1 MTKRANKCFVCS
13 KDINAKKD
21 LVFVCVDKA
30 AHWECAERE
39 NLAFTHTD
47 NDAAFWQG
55 WGEAPAS
62 LFASQIT
69 RKNGQSMKIG
79 YARVSR
85 EEQSLDMQVAALKE
99 AGCEEVF
106 TDKISGARSSR
117 PALDAMIQTL
127 RKGDEVVVWKM
138 DRIGRTL
145 LTMIGILEKIGAKG
159 VGVSSLTEPT
169 LGTAGPQ
176 GKLVLH
182 ILGAVA
188 EYELGLIS
196 ERTKEGVSRARARG
210 AKMGRPRTL
219 NALQRQEI
227 VEAVASG
234 RLTRA
239 DAARIHK
246 VSAPTISRIILQAEK
261 DMKNEGK

>member
-1 MTKRANKCFVCS
+1 MTSRANKCSVCS

-21 LVFVCVDKA
+21 LVFVCIDKP
-30 AHWECAERE
+30 AHWECAERD
-39 NLAFTHTD
+39 NLAFTPNPTD
-47 NDAAFWQG
+47 PDFWRG
-55 WGEAPAS
+55 WGNAPAS
-62 LFASQIT
+62 LFATQT
-69 RKNGQSMKIG
+69 HRKNEQSMKIG

-85 EEQSLDMQVAALKE
+85 DEQSLEMQVAALKE

-127 RKGDEVVVWKM
+127 RKGDEVMVWKM
-138 DRIGRTL
+138 DRLGRTL

-159 VGVSSLTEPT
+159 VGVASLTEPT

-196 ERTKEGVSRARARG
+196 ERTKEGVKRARARG
-210 AKMGRPRTL
+210 AKMGRPQSLT
-219 NALQRQEI
+219 AIQRQEI
-227 VEAVASG
+227 VEAVTSG

-246 VSAPTISRIILQAEK
+246 VSAPTISRIIMQAEK
-261 DMKNEGK
+261 ELNK